1 MIILWL
7 DIGGSYLYL
16 CEFCRSYGVCL
27 VAMPDNMTTNCSE
40 KEQYASLSLLFAS
53 SARAAAL
60 RALLLDPHPS
70 YYQRQLE
77 SATGMPLRAVQ
88 REVDRLTRAGLLFKR
103 VEGNRAYYQVNM
115 EHPLFPELRALVLK
129 TAPPAMRLR
138 GAAALDPA
146 VRLCVL
152 SGARDR
158 ALVVCRGGR
167 RPVLESAG
175 IILDVM
181 SSDLFLQALA
191 ERGGG
196 AVESYLREGS
206 DLLGRRDDVLWR
218 HIEAAGHDVRK
229 EPGVP

>member
-1 MIILWL
+1 MT
-7 DIGGSYLYL
+7 
-16 CEFCRSYGVCL
+16 
-27 VAMPDNMTTNCSE
+27 DNMTTKRSDMEHNG
-40 KEQYASLSLLFAS
+40 SLSLLFAS

-88 REVDRLTRAGLLFKR
+88 REVDRLTKAGLLFKR
-103 VEGNRAYYQVNM
+103 VEGNRSYYQVNM
-115 EHPLFPELRALVLK
+115 EHPLFPELRALVMK
-129 TAPPAMRLR
+129 TAPPELRLR

-146 VRLCVL
+146 VRLCIL
-152 SGARDR
+152 SGSRDR

-167 RPVLESAG
+167 RPALESPG
-175 IILDVM
+175 IVLDVM
-181 SSDLFLQALA
+181 SSETFLQALA
-191 ERGGG
+191 EGGG
-196 AVESYLREGS
+196 ASVETYLREGS

-218 HIEAAGHDVRK
+218 HIEASGHDVRK

>member
-1 MIILWL
+1 
-7 DIGGSYLYL
+7 
-16 CEFCRSYGVCL
+16 
-27 VAMPDNMTTNCSE
+27 MTTKRSD
-40 KEQYASLSLLFAS
+40 KEQNGSLSLLFAS
-53 SARAAAL
+53 SARAATL

-77 SATGMPLRAVQ
+77 LATGMPLRAVQ

-129 TAPPAMRLR
+129 TAPPALRLR

-146 VRLCVL
+146 VRLCIL
-152 SGARDR
+152 SGSRER

-167 RPVLESAG
+167 RLALESSG
-175 IILDVM
+175 IVLDVM
-181 SSDLFLQALA
+181 SSESFLQELA
-191 ERGGG
+191 KGG
-196 AVESYLREGS
+196 AGPVDNYLREGS

-229 EPGVP
+229 ESGVP

>member
-1 MIILWL
+1 MTK
-7 DIGGSYLYL
+7 
-16 CEFCRSYGVCL
+16 E
-27 VAMPDNMTTNCSE
+27 MTTNSSDSG
-40 KEQYASLSLLFAS
+40 QYSSLSLLFAS

-77 SATGMPLRAVQ
+77 TATGMPLRAVQ
-88 REVDRLTRAGLLFKR
+88 REVDRFTQAGLLFKR

-115 EHPLFPELRALVLK
+115 EHPLFPELRALVIK
-129 TAPPAMRLR
+129 TAPPALRLR

-152 SGARDR
+152 SGSRDR
-158 ALVVCRGGR
+158 ALVVCRGAR
-167 RPVLESAG
+167 RLAFESPG
-175 IILDVM
+175 IVLDVM
-181 SSDLFLQALA
+181 SSEAFLLALA
-191 ERGGG
+191 EG
-196 AVESYLREGS
+196 AGTPVETYLREGS

>member
-1 MIILWL
+1 M
-7 DIGGSYLYL
+7 S
-16 CEFCRSYGVCL
+16 ES
-27 VAMPDNMTTNCSE
+27 MTTKRSD
-40 KEQYASLSLLFAS
+40 KEPIHSLSLLFAS
-53 SARAAAL
+53 SARAAVL
-60 RALLLDPHPS
+60 RALLIDPHPS

-103 VEGNRAYYQVNM
+103 VEGNRAYYQVNV

-129 TAPPAMRLR
+129 TAPAALRLR

-152 SGARDR
+152 SEARDR

-167 RPVLESAG
+167 RPALESSG
-175 IILDVM
+175 IALEVM
-181 SSDLFLQALA
+181 SSESFLQALA
-191 ERGGG
+191 EGG
-196 AVESYLREGS
+196 AGPVESYLREGS

>member
-1 MIILWL
+1 MSENI
-7 DIGGSYLYL
+7 
-16 CEFCRSYGVCL
+16 
-27 VAMPDNMTTNCSE
+27 TTHCSD
-40 KEQYASLSLLFAS
+40 KEQYNCLSLLFAS

-60 RALLLDPHPS
+60 RALLIDPHPS

-77 SATGMPLRAVQ
+77 TATGMPLRAVQ

-115 EHPLFPELRALVLK
+115 EHPLFPELRALVMK
-129 TAPPAMRLR
+129 TAPPALRLR

-146 VRLCVL
+146 VRLCIL
-152 SGARDR
+152 SASRDR

-167 RPVLESAG
+167 RLALESPG
-175 IILDVM
+175 IVLDVM
-181 SSDLFLQALA
+181 SSESFLQALA
-191 ERGGG
+191 GGGAG
-196 AVESYLREGS
+196 AVESCLREGT

>member
-1 MIILWL
+1 
-7 DIGGSYLYL
+7 
-16 CEFCRSYGVCL
+16 
-27 VAMPDNMTTNCSE
+27 MPQRLTTKSSD
-40 KEQYASLSLLFAS
+40 KEQQGSLSLLFAS
-53 SARAAAL
+53 SARAATL

-88 REVDRLTRAGLLFKR
+88 REVDRFTKAGLLFKR

-115 EHPLFPELRALVLK
+115 EHPLFPELRALVMK
-129 TAPPAMRLR
+129 TAPPALRLR

-146 VRLCVL
+146 VRLCIL
-152 SGARDR
+152 SESRDR

-167 RPVLESAG
+167 RLALESPG
-175 IILDVM
+175 IVLDVM
-181 SSDLFLQALA
+181 SSETFLQALA
-191 ERGGG
+191 EG
-196 AVESYLREGS
+196 AGTSVEMYLREGS